1 MLILQHV
8 AETKIKS
15 IAKSTRKEYRLIPLF
30 MLHFFLWKP
39 KTGKMRGNL
48 LFLFLTYFDFF
59 LNQETKHFKNNKYSF
74 KINLLYF
81 FICFK

>member
-15 IAKSTRKEYRLIPLF
+15 KAKSARKEYRLIPLF
-30 MLHFFLWKP
+30 ILHFFLWKP

-48 LFLFLTYFDFF
+48 LFLFLTFFDFF
-59 LNQETKHFKNNKYSF
+59 SQSRNKTF
-74 KINLLYF
+74 
-81 FICFK
+81 